1 MTTGGTESIILACKA
16 YRDYGREVKGIK
28 KPEMIVPVT
37 AHSSFD
43 KAAQYL
49 NIKVRTVPVNSHS
62 YTVSIKAMESA
73 INKNTIMVG
82 TCCFFFF
89 SKFCFFFFSF
99 LCNLKLTHYRSA
111 L

>member
-89 SKFCFFFFSF
+89 LSFVSFSSRFF
-99 LCNLKLTHYRSA
+99 A
-111 L
+111 I